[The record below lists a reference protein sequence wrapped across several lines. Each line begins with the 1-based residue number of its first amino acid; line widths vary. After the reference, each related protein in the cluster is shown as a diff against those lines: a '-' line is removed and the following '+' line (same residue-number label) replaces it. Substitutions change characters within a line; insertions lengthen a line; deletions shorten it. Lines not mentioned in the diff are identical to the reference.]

1 VSIAAL
7 TLIAKPGCHLC
18 DAAREVITAVVAE
31 LDGESSAP
39 SITVEELSILDD
51 EALLERYSEEIPVL
65 LLNGAVH
72 NIWRIDPA
80 RLRAALLEA

>member
-1 VSIAAL
+1 
-7 TLIAKPGCHLC
+7 
-18 DAAREVITAVVAE
+18 VITAVVAE